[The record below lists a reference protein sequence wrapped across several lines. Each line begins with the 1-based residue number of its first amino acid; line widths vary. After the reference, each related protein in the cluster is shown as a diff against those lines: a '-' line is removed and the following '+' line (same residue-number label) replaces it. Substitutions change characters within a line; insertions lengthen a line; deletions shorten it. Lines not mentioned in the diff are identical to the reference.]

1 MANAHSDIIPVVPY
15 EDIRA
20 GHDFLVSVLGF
31 TSAGILENGDGEVIH
46 AEVRAGDRRIWL
58 HAAAGGLST
67 PRTSGVETAGVV
79 VHVADVDAHFA
90 HAKANGATIVREPT
104 DEDYGQ
110 REYGVRDPEGHSWYI
125 ATPFGPPAG

>member
-1 MANAHSDIIPVVPY
+1 MANTRSDIIPVVPY
-15 EDIRA
+15 ADIRA

-31 TSAGILENGDGEVIH
+31 TSAGLVEDGSGEVIH
-46 AEVRAGDRRIWL
+46 GEVRVGDRRIWL

-67 PRTSGVETAGVV
+67 PHASGIETAGIV

-90 HAKANGATIVREPT
+90 HAKANGATIVGEPT
-104 DEDYGQ
+104 DADYGQ

-125 ATPFGPPAG
+125 ATPFAAPAS